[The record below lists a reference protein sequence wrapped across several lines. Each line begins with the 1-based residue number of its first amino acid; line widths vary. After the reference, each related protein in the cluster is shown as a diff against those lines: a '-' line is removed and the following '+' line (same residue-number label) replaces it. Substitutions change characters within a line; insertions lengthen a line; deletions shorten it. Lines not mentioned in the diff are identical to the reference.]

1 MIDMKTTVQAKNSTM
16 LADDQEQAEYPYG
29 LRIRLDNDSLKKLG
43 ISELP
48 AIDSE
53 HKLMALVCVVGL
65 NMNES
70 AGEGEPNRSVELQI
84 EQMMLSPA
92 KEEDETADKA
102 KVMFPDMA

>member
-1 MIDMKTTVQAKNSTM
+1 MIDMKTTVQAKNATM
-16 LADDQEQAEYPYG
+16 LAEVEQAEYPYG

-53 HKLMALVCVVGL
+53 HKLVALVCVIGL
-65 NMNES
+65 NMNEN

-84 EQMMLSPA
+84 EQMTLSPA
-92 KEEDETADKA
+92 KEEDEATDTA
-102 KVMFPDMA
+102 KVMFPGMA